1 MLIKDYYIIKRLF
14 ILLIETVWTVRTN
27 IIIQTLKM
35 FINCFR
41 INFIISRKVLTKG
54 EQYIKRQSLLE
65 VVYRR
70 YLSEAVDRYKLIKEK
85 L

>member
-70 YLSEAVDRYKLIKEK
+70 YLSEAVDRYELIKKK